1 MSSMAFKTQGTMNT
15 KIAIPALILTAGILP
30 VFLYT
35 WILGPTPFPRAD
47 ETIRYIPLLDQTMV
61 VITAFAAKPLYM
73 LTSLALAWI
82 LRDTPRR
89 ELIALRWGML
99 AFFLGE
105 AFCAVNYIVFHDT
118 SIFSEFLHS
127 YGMVV
132 AFGFLSYALLEGLD
146 RHIIQYSDPHKHC
159 ALIGLCRECVKS
171 QDAPCRMRQFFQLLS
186 LLLIFS
192 ACMPLLAE
200 MRETSYFSVIYGT
213 AYNYVQWKAYLLFE
227 IRYCPLVALT
237 MFAAAFMILLFS
249 KERQIPE
256 AARILVSAGIGALG
270 FGIFRLFLNSV
281 FEQNLAWAAVWE
293 EISEFSLMVILVY
306 VLWSFRKSL
315 HLFSRRPQPGAPA

>member
-1 MSSMAFKTQGTMNT
+1 MAFKTRGTMNT
-15 KIAIPALILTAGILP
+15 KNTIPALILIVGILP
-30 VFLYT
+30 VFLYI
-35 WILGPTPFPRAD
+35 WIIGPTPFPQAD
-47 ETIRYIPLLDQTMV
+47 ETIRQISFLDQTMV
-61 VITAFAAKPLYM
+61 VITAFVAKPLYM

-82 LRDTPRR
+82 LRDAHRR
-89 ELIALRWGML
+89 ELVALRWGLL

-132 AFGFLSYALLEGLD
+132 AFGFISYALLEGLD
-146 RHIIQYSDPHKHC
+146 RHIIQYSDPRKHC
-159 ALIGLCRECVKS
+159 ALLGLCRECVKH

-186 LLLIFS
+186 LLLLFS
-192 ACMPLLAE
+192 ACIPLLAE

-213 AYNYVQWKAYLLFE
+213 TYNYIQLKAYLLFE
-227 IRYCPLVALT
+227 IRYCPLMALT
-237 MFAAAFMILLFS
+237 LFMAAFMVLFFS
-249 KERQIPE
+249 KERQIPD
-256 AARILVSAGIGALG
+256 AARILVSAGIGALS

-293 EISEFSLMVILVY
+293 EISEFSLMVILAY

-315 HLFSRRPQPGAPA
+315 HLFSRRSQQGAPA